1 MKQLKLSETGGTR
14 EAGHTQK
21 ALVQELTDAVI
32 RVLGYM
38 RRARRKGKRSRA
50 KVNVDRIAAKHEVD
64 RDLVDEAAG
73 RCLLAAGLLRD
84 EAEQR
89 VRCREVIGQLMEN
102 AD

>member
-1 MKQLKLSETGGTR
+1 MKQPKLVETEDAQDTQHAR
-14 EAGHTQK
+14 EA
-21 ALVQELTDAVI
+21 LVDELTDEVI

-50 KVNVDRIAAKHEVD
+50 KVNVDRIAKKHGVY

-73 RCLLAAGLLRD
+73 RCLLAVGLLRD

-89 VRCREVIGQLMEN
+89 ARCREVIDQLLEN